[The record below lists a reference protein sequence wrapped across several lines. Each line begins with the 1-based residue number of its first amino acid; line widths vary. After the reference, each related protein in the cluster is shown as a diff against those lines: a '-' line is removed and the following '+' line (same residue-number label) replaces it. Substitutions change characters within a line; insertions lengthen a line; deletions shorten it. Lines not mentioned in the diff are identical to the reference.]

1 MSGSTRRRLKSAII
15 CEHIVD
21 DTSEESSARTRP
33 LSYDEIML
41 KRKSKKEV
49 EGSVEEAHEAE
60 TTRHEET
67 VRNPDRRS
75 RDTNGAAMKNSRD
88 SQREVSPQKKVQKSS
103 RAEHTHSKSD
113 LQDSQREF
121 SPRKNVEK
129 RSRTEHIYSTSDLLD
144 SQRGASPIKNVEK
157 SSRTEHTHSKR
168 QELSPRKNVEKRSR
182 TEHIFTSDL
191 RDSQKGASPIK
202 NGEKSSRA
210 EHTHSRSDL
219 RDSRRE
225 SSPKKSVEKSFRTEH
240 IHSKSDLRDSQR
252 GASPI
257 KNVEKS
263 RTEHTHSRSD
273 LRDSRRESSPRK
285 SVEKSFRTEHIHI
298 KSDLRESQRGASPI
312 KNAEKSSRAE
322 HTHSRSDLRD
332 SRRESSPRKNVEKSS
347 RMERTH
353 IRSDLRDPQ
362 WESSPKKIVEKNS
375 RTEHMHSKRE
385 NKERHDVESRSKHRH
400 ENDVRNDAESKNDRQ
415 GRIKS
420 KIEEHSRGDGRSNLE
435 IKHNSDSV
443 AQDRNIER
451 HGGAYERE
459 NKRRDRSGDDE
470 KHRMRDPVKKLDSGS
485 RRISEISERKEKTEL
500 PRSQHEETRSK
511 RRRSRSQERTKDKA
525 RRSRSSSP
533 KARKNVLDPVHDHG
547 ELLLRSER
555 DRSRRHSDVDR
566 SKIPIDGSSSHHRRH
581 GGSSSGLGGY
591 SPRKRKSEAAV
602 KTPSPIQSPERKS
615 AGWDLPPSGADKN
628 LSTVSSG
635 AHLISQ
641 TKPSNMIELSA
652 GFSVAPGMGKPI
664 SSILSNSLSAFKQ
677 ASIDSVQLTQAT
689 RPMRRLYIDNIP
701 GSATEKDIM
710 ECFNSFLLS
719 SGSNYIRGTSPCIS
733 CMIHKEKGQA
743 LVEFLTPEDAS
754 AALSFDGRSL
764 SGSILKIRRP
774 KDFVEVPSGSSET
787 SKAGADLIRVDSI
800 RGNSIRGN
808 SISEVGIQAISDF
821 VQDSPHK
828 IFVGGIAEDF
838 SSEMIAEIVS
848 AFGTLK
854 AYRFEVNA
862 DLKKP
867 CAFLEYTDQSV
878 TLKACAGLN
887 GMRLGGR
894 VLTVAQAVPNTESV
908 ESSGMSPF
916 YGIPEHVKPLL
927 EMPTQVLKLSNVL
940 DHKIMDLLSETD
952 LEEIVEDVRLECS
965 RFGCVVS
972 INVVKGGYTNTAI
985 SEAQEVAIN
994 VNTIQP
1000 PEERNHHLIEDPI
1013 EVSTDHDDRD
1023 GSNEEAPTKFNENH
1037 AMDGV
1042 LVDKH
1047 ELVSATTNPV
1057 FEGAAEVRT
1066 VEESIEADEDL
1077 PQNADD
1083 KPDFDRLEAVVVGAS
1098 TIDDMESVNDSK
1110 GNRQESIQ
1118 ESGVSAE
1125 LNSDGSMVIEKS
1137 GNGET
1142 LCAEDVPE
1150 LDKTNDTLEAVP
1162 ELDKNND
1169 MLEAVPLLT
1178 IPGATEGLTNEYP
1191 CDRGNNLFEDG
1202 CVLVEF
1208 KRTEAS
1214 CVAAHCLHGRAFD
1227 NRIVTVEYVSL
1238 KAYRERFPK

>member
-15 CEHIVD
+15 CEHTVD
-21 DTSEESSARTRP
+21 DASEESSARTRP

-88 SQREVSPQKKVQKSS
+88 SQREVSPRKKVQKSS

-129 RSRTEHIYSTSDLLD
+129 RSRTEHIYSTSDLRD

-157 SSRTEHTHSKR
+157 SSRTEHTHSRSDLRDSR
-168 QELSPRKNVEKRSR
+168 QESSPRKNVEKRSR
-182 TEHIFTSDL
+182 TVNIFSTSDL
-191 RDSQKGASPIK
+191 RDSQRGASPIK
-202 NGEKSSRA
+202 NVEKSSRT

-240 IHSKSDLRDSQR
+240 IHSKSDFRD
-252 GASPI
+252 
-257 KNVEKS
+257 
-263 RTEHTHSRSD
+263 
-273 LRDSRRESSPRK
+273 
-285 SVEKSFRTEHIHI
+285 
-298 KSDLRESQRGASPI
+298 SQRGASPI

-322 HTHSRSDLRD
+322 HIHSRSDLRD

-347 RMERTH
+347 RMEHTH
-353 IRSDLRDPQ
+353 IRSNLQDPQ
-362 WESSPKKIVEKNS
+362 RESSPKKIVEKNS
-375 RTEHMHSKRE
+375 RTEHTHSKSE

-415 GRIKS
+415 GRMRS
-420 KIEEHSRGDGRSNLE
+420 KIEEHSRGDGRSKLE
-435 IKHNSDSV
+435 LKHNNDSV

-451 HGGAYERE
+451 NGGAYERE
-459 NKRRDRSGDDE
+459 SKRRDRSGDDE
-470 KHRMRDPVKKLDSGS
+470 KHRMKDPVKKLDSGS
-485 RRISEISERKEKTEL
+485 RRNSEISERKEKVEL
-500 PRSQHEETRSK
+500 SRSQHDETRSK
-511 RRRSRSQERTKDKA
+511 RRRSRSQDRTKDKA

-533 KARKNVLDPVHDHG
+533 KARKNVLDHVHDHG
-547 ELLLRSER
+547 ELSIRSER
-555 DRSRRHSDVDR
+555 DRSRCHSDVDR

-602 KTPSPIQSPERKS
+602 KTPSPIHSPERKS
-615 AGWDLPPSGADKN
+615 AGWDLPPGADIN
-628 LSTVSSG
+628 LSTAVPSG
-635 AHLISQ
+635 THLISQ
-641 TKPSNMIELSA
+641 TKPSNMIELAA
-652 GFSVAPGMGKPI
+652 GFSVASGMGKPI

-701 GSATEKDIM
+701 GSATEKEIM
-710 ECFNSFLLS
+710 ECFNSLLLS

-774 KDFVEVPSGSSET
+774 KDFVEVPSGSSEK
-787 SKAGADLIRVDSI
+787 SKAGANLIRGDSI
-800 RGNSIRGN
+800 RDNSIRGN
-808 SISEVGIQAISDF
+808 SISEVGIQVISDF

-828 IFVGGIAEDF
+828 IFVGGIAEDL
-838 SSEMIAEIVS
+838 SSEMVMSSSIGLIVEIVS

-854 AYRFEVNA
+854 AYRFEVNP
-862 DLKKP
+862 DLKEP

-908 ESSGMSPF
+908 ESSGMPPF

-927 EMPTQVLKLSNVL
+927 EMPTEVLKLSNVL
-940 DHKIMDLLSETD
+940 DQKIMDSLSETD

-972 INVVKGGYTNTAI
+972 INVVKGCYTNTAI
-985 SEAQEVAIN
+985 SEAKEVAFN

-1000 PEERNHHLIEDPI
+1000 PEERRDHHLNVDPI
-1013 EVSTDHDDRD
+1013 EFSVDHDDRD
-1023 GSNEEAPTKFNENH
+1023 GSNEEAPTNFKENH

-1042 LVDKH
+1042 LGDKH
-1047 ELVSATTNPV
+1047 ELDPATTNPDL
-1057 FEGAAEVRT
+1057 EGAAEVRT
-1066 VEESIEADEDL
+1066 VEESKE
-1077 PQNADD
+1077 DD
-1083 KPDFDRLEAVVVGAS
+1083 KNLQNSDDKADNDPQEAAVIGAS
-1098 TIDDMESVNDSK
+1098 TIDDMERVDDSK
-1110 GNRQESIQ
+1110 GNHQESIQ

-1125 LNSDGSMVIEKS
+1125 LNADGSMVIEKS
-1137 GNGET
+1137 GNSET

-1150 LDKTNDTLEAVP
+1150 LDKNSDMLEAVLELDKNNDTLEAVP
-1162 ELDKNND
+1162 L
-1169 MLEAVPLLT
+1169 PT
-1178 IPGATEGLTNEYP
+1178 IPGATEGLTNENS
-1191 CDRGNNLFEDG
+1191 CDRSNNLFEDG

-1208 KRTEAS
+1208 KRTEAT
-1214 CVAAHCLHGRAFD
+1214 CMAAHCLHGRAFD
-1227 NRIVTVEYVSL
+1227 DRIVTVEYVSL